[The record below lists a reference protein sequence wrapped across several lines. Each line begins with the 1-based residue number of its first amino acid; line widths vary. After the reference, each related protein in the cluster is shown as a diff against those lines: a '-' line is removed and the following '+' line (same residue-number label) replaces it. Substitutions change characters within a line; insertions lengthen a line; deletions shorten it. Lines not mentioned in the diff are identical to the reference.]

1 VRVDGRSDTLSYTT
15 CFCTCGVRAL
25 EDFKVLCLTQLSH
38 YLRFLA
44 TLGNTNAPFV
54 THRYYWKDAAAS
66 RGHGR
71 TQWTGAWNLLRVDT
85 LVLDEE
91 EHTLTLNF
99 DDIRAGKGCDVTQK
113 VLKCSDLEILKR
125 WETSIRERMHY
136 FRSGELEASFV
147 RQLKKK
153 KLTKKSLA
161 KDGSEPPLPKQLHD
175 DQKLWGITSIDNSAV
190 YYIGI
195 VDCFTTFDTT
205 RGISYF
211 FEGSN
216 KSNVPPD
223 MYARRF
229 FNVNKTRF
237 D

>member
-1 VRVDGRSDTLSYTT
+1 M
-15 CFCTCGVRAL
+15 
-25 EDFKVLCLTQLSH
+25 
-38 YLRFLA
+38 FL
-44 TLGNTNAPFV
+44 
-54 THRYYWKDAAAS
+54 YYWKDAAAS

-91 EHTLTLNF
+91 EKTLTLNF
-99 DDIRAGKGCDVTQK
+99 DDIQAGKGCDVTQK
-113 VLKCSDLEILKR
+113 VLKCSDVEILKR

-161 KDGSEPPLPKQLHD
+161 SQKSDDGSEPPLPKQLHD
-175 DQKLWGITSIDNSAV
+175 DQKLWGITAVDNSAV

-195 VDCFTTFDTT
+195 VDCFTTFDRI

-211 FEGSN
+211 LEGSN